1 MGTEIIV
8 ISIFQLW
15 VFTYSVVVRL
25 LRFIAVKTGLIEPE
39 MKVVYTVHAVIVFFI
54 ALLPSLLFLWA
65 ISDDYSFAL
74 GYIVV
79 IQIPIILVTLVILM
93 PLKKWK
99 NLTSLAS
106 IAHAKK
112 RMGWTR

>member
-8 ISIFQLW
+8 ITIFQLW
-15 VFTYSVVVRL
+15 IFAYSVAVRL
-25 LRFIAVKTGLIEPE
+25 LRLIAVKAGIVGSE
-39 MKVVYTVHAVIVFFI
+39 MKLPYISHSAIVFI
-54 ALLPSLLFLWA
+54 LALLPSLLFLWA
-65 ISDDYSFAL
+65 ISDDYGFAI

-79 IQIPIILVTLVILM
+79 IQLPIILATLVTLM

-106 IAHAKK
+106 IAHAK
-112 RMGWTR
+112 